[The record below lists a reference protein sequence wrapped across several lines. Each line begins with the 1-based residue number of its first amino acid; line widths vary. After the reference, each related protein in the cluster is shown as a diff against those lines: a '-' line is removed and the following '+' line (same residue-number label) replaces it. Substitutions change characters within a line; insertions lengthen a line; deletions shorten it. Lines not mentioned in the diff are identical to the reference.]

1 MDLKQLRYF
10 ISVAET
16 GSISKSAVVLCIS
29 QPVLSRH
36 LAALEAEFGFS
47 LLFRNGRGVLLTDAG
62 EKLLTAARAVM
73 EDIRVLE
80 GEMLAL
86 RQVPIG
92 EAVIGIP
99 PMLGDYLS
107 VPLVKAF
114 RQRFPRVSLQLVEG
128 LSGHIH
134 EWLVTGKLDVAILY
148 NAPNNSIIMAEALL
162 KDDLCLLG
170 AVSPPA
176 AEEHSIRFA
185 DLAGLPLIMP
195 SKPHGLR
202 SIIENVANKLGVRL
216 NIEMKIDAYHAM
228 VDLAEAGLGYTILPF
243 MAIKQRALAGRLRTW
258 VIREPNVTGVLSVAT
273 STQRPRTP
281 ATRHLLDS
289 VKENVRLLVQQGVW
303 ISSPGDTGFEKKRL
317 RGGR

>member
-176 AEEHSIRFA
+176 AEKHSIRFG

-216 NIEMKIDAYHAM
+216 NAVNAESVARHNAHLHGGLAVVDVSTDSPAGKAGIQRGDILVGLHTWEMLTLDNVLFVLNHN
-228 VDLAEAGLGYTILPF
+228 DLATFNPLRFYTIRSGQVYRGW
-243 MAIKQRALAGRLRTW
+243 I
-258 VIREPNVTGVLSVAT
+258 
-273 STQRPRTP
+273 
-281 ATRHLLDS
+281 
-289 VKENVRLLVQQGVW
+289 QQV
-303 ISSPGDTGFEKKRL
+303 E
-317 RGGR
+317 